1 MEYKTWHSIPYKTSF
16 FDSIDMST
24 IIRILNE
31 ETEGEIKRCK
41 IKNFNNSIKD
51 VIFHDPAVI
60 VRWKDGTKTVVTCQ
74 EGDTF
79 DKEKGLA
86 LAIIKHQFGDIGYY
100 NTIFDKWL
108 KEGREI
114 KD

>member
-1 MEYKTWHSIPYKTSF
+1 MEYKTWCSSPYKTNF
-16 FDSIDMST
+16 FDFIDMNT
-24 IIRILNE
+24 IL
-31 ETEGEIKRCK
+31 EIMSSDYEKTLKRYK
-41 IKNFNNSIKD
+41 IKNFNDSIKD

-60 VRWKDGTKTVVTCQ
+60 VRWKNGTKTVVTCQ